1 MKFRRYRRAVMLCI
15 LISGSICLLHTQE
28 AAAQEGSVPLAPDPG
43 HLAPVPPMGWASW
56 NHYFCDYNEQT
67 IREQA
72 DALVSTG
79 MREAGYQYVVIQE
92 CIARERDAKGN
103 LLADKERFPSGME
116 ALVAYIHKLHLKA
129 GIYTDIGKHTCY
141 PNPRYQGSY
150 GHEQQDAE
158 TFAGWGID
166 FVEMDY
172 CNREEE
178 HTGRWVYERMA
189 AAIRATG
196 RPMLF
201 YLCAWGNEQPWEWA
215 LGKAQMWRTEYDVSL
230 EKNHVEWQRMWRN
243 FESNTVHSVLTGPES
258 WNDADMLE
266 VGNPGLNDTEAEAQM
281 SMWAISPSP
290 LLAGADLAHMSQRS
304 REIYLNRDVIAINQ
318 DPLGAGAEKLK
329 EMGPGL
335 EIWAKPLGSRTGGD
349 VAVML
354 LNASDH
360 PATMGLSWSE
370 LDLLPGAAA
379 RNVWTHAAA
388 KTSPTGY
395 AGSVAP
401 HAAMLLR
408 VKGTRAWTKGVVY
421 QAEWPGLLREGAAT
435 LFPCGECSAGYA
447 MALGL
452 QNVQGA
458 VRVPKVNA
466 PAAGAYTLRLLY
478 TRNGLEDKQ
487 LSVAVNGKP
496 KQATA
501 IMRSW
506 NWVDVPVDLQAG
518 DNEMEISYKGQQS
531 FYLDTVT
538 LYRGAMKQ

>member
-1 MKFRRYRRAVMLCI
+1 MILLRAK
-15 LISGSICLLHTQE
+15 CLLCLLIAVCICPFLH
-28 AAAQEGSVPLAPDPG
+28 AAGAPPQTTSITIAPAAGTLAPT
-43 HLAPVPPMGWASW
+43 PPMGWASW
-56 NHYFCDYNEQT
+56 NHYFCDYTEKT

-79 MREAGYQYVVIQE
+79 MRDAGYQYVVIQE
-92 CIARERDAKGN
+92 CIAKDRDAQGN
-103 LLADKERFPSGME
+103 LLSDKERFPNGMP

-150 GHEQQDAE
+150 GHEQQDAN
-158 TFAGWGID
+158 TFASWGID

-172 CNREEE
+172 CNREIE

-196 RPMLF
+196 RPMIF

-215 LGKAQMWRTEYDVSL
+215 LGSAQMWRTEYDVSL

-290 LLAGADLAHMSQRS
+290 LLAGADLVHMSARS
-304 REIYLNRDVIAINQ
+304 KAIYTNREVIAINQ
-318 DPLGAGAEKLK
+318 DTLGSGAEKLK
-329 EMGPGL
+329 EAAPGL
-335 EIWAKPLGSRTGGD
+335 EIWVKPLGSRMAGD
-349 VAVML
+349 LAVML
-354 LNASDH
+354 LNASDQ
-360 PATMGLSWSE
+360 PATMGLQWSE
-370 LDLLPGAAA
+370 LDLLPGPSV
-379 RNVWTHAAA
+379 RNVWTHTSSTNSRLGYQNRIAAHSA
-388 KTSPTGY
+388 I
-395 AGSVAP
+395 
-401 HAAMLLR
+401 LLK
-408 VKGTRAWTKGVVY
+408 VKGTRAWTRGVVY
-421 QAEWPGLLREGAAT
+421 QAEWPGLQRGGAAT

-447 MALGL
+447 MALGAETAAGSLRL
-452 QNVQGA
+452 Q
-458 VRVPKVNA
+458 KIEA
-466 PAAGAYTLRLLY
+466 PTAGAYTVRILY

-487 LSVAVNGKP
+487 ISLSVNGNVSEVK
-496 KQATA
+496 A

-506 NWVDVPVDLQAG
+506 NWVDIPVLLKAG
-518 DNEMEISYKGQQS
+518 DNEIIVSYKGKDS
-531 FYLDTVT
+531 FYIDELT
-538 LYRGAMKQ
+538 LFQGQISQ